1 MGSRRAVSYVTATL
15 MLIVVTILSSFLIY
29 DTVIETGTEGK
40 QAGGLSVKRF
50 KAPAGSALGFSGK
63 NVKITINNPH
73 PSEITNYAVKL
84 ELNTTVLPVS
94 EWVLLSASNMF
105 FTEDSLGRQPL
116 YFYVEDFD
124 PVANTSTVWVK
135 VPRLPPGNSE
145 IYMWYGGETNP
156 YSSNNDPRKVFPLF
170 DDFETG
176 SLDTSLW
183 NVVHYDGSGTAS
195 VTGGRLL
202 VDSANSGYFWFAS
215 DGGSGAFA
223 AVPLS
228 DNYAAETHVITPGN
242 QYERFFSLR
251 ASLSAN
257 SRHIAFLY
265 DGGATHMTTMWRDS
279 DGSSSAWAG
288 ENTGIATGGDTD
300 MCLRISKNGNTY
312 KTWVALDC
320 KNWQVAYS
328 KTGDYHGYVGVI
340 DALYAGAG
348 QHEWVRVRPFY
359 DPEPHAS
366 SYASPQ
372 SRQLTLLTVYVVNAG
387 GRTLELA
394 QAYVYSYS
402 DNTLIEAIPLNTTLE
417 GKGATAE
424 VPIVVQGDYTG
435 NTLKVKIVAKGG
447 YTQNLLVSVP
457 IPEE

>member
-15 MLIVVTILSSFLIY
+15 MLIVVAILSSFLIY

-40 QAGGLSVKRF
+40 QTGGLSVKRF
-50 KAPAGSALGFSGK
+50 KAPAGSALGFSGRT
-63 NVKITINNPH
+63 VKITINNPH
-73 PSEITNYAVKL
+73 PFEITDYAVKL
-84 ELNTTVLPVS
+84 ELNTTVIPVA

-105 FTEDSLGRQPL
+105 FTGDSLGRQPL

-124 PVANTSTVWVK
+124 PVANISTVWVK

-156 YSSNNDPRKVFPLF
+156 YPTNNDPRKVFPLF

-176 SLDTSLW
+176 SLNTSLW
-183 NVVHYDGSGTAS
+183 NVIHYDGSGTAS
-195 VTGGRLL
+195 VTGGRLI
-202 VDSANSGYFWFAS
+202 VDSANSGHFWFTS

-265 DGGATHMTTMWRDS
+265 DGGATNMTAMWRDA
-279 DGSSSAWAG
+279 DGSSSGWAG
-288 ENTGIATGGDTD
+288 ENTGVATGGDTD

-312 KTWVALDC
+312 KLWVALDC
-320 KNWQVAYS
+320 QNWQLANS
-328 KTGDYHGYVGVI
+328 RTGDYHGYVGVI
-340 DALYAGAG
+340 DSIYAGAG

-387 GRTLELA
+387 GGTLELA
-394 QAYVYSYS
+394 QAYVYSAS